1 MNGSVDCTLPPMK
14 MVPPS
19 PSQSYLIAAKGL
31 FLGTEAL
38 ASNSGQTAMA
48 CAFLA
53 AQVLECALKSY
64 LAHVGKPE
72 SELMKTLVRHNLELL
87 WTEAVGKGLN
97 VQSDPPHWCS
107 TLNSAHDKPYYFR
120 YPMGLNGFVFPALLP
135 MVSDLKS
142 LLATVEKAIS

>member
-1 MNGSVDCTLPPMK
+1 MK
-14 MVPPS
+14 TVPPS

-31 FLGTEAL
+31 FLGAEAL
-38 ASNSGQTAMA
+38 ASNSGQTGMA

-64 LAHVGKPE
+64 LAHAGKPE
-72 SELMKTLVRHNLELL
+72 SELKESSLRHNLELL
-87 WTEAVGKGLN
+87 WTQAVGEGLN
-97 VQSDPPHWCS
+97 VQSEPPDWCC

-120 YPMGLNGFVFPALLP
+120 YPMELNVSVFPDLLP

-142 LLATVEKAIS
+142 LLAAVEKVIS